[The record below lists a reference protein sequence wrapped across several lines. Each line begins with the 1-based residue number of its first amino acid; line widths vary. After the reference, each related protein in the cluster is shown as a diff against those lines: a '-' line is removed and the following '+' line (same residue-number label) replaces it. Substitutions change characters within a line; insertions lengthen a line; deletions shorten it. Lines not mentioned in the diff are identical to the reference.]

1 MPPKLLR
8 TSAIPD
14 TTDTGQTT
22 VDGIAQPVL
31 ALKSANVKQTSAL
44 ILGALGVV
52 FGDIGT
58 SPLYAM
64 RECFIGDFAAP
75 LLRDDILGVL
85 SLIFWSLTLVVSIKY
100 LLVVFRADN
109 HGEGGILALLAL
121 NKRWLEGKGH
131 RGIRTTALLL
141 GLFGAGLL
149 YGDGVIT
156 PAISVLSAVE
166 GLKGLAPGLTD
177 AVVPVTAAIL
187 VGLFLLQKKGTAGVG
202 AIFGPLIAMWF
213 VSIAAIGLPWLVAR
227 PEVLL
232 ALNPVFAASFFLR
245 NGLHGFLVLGAVVLA
260 VTGVEALY
268 ADMGH
273 FGKGPIRLTWY
284 GLVCPC
290 LLINYFG
297 QGALLLEKGK
307 AVLQNPFYNLAPGWF
322 LVPLILISTIATVI
336 ASQALIS
343 GAFSLTQ
350 QAIQLG
356 YLPRMNIVHTSSLQ
370 RGQIYIPAVNW
381 ILMILSVGLVL
392 AYKDSSKLASMYGM
406 AVIGTMITTSLHF
419 FITAWTNLGW
429 GIKRSSLV
437 VGAFLAVDLAYIGAN
452 VVKVEHGAWLP
463 IVLAV
468 VVFVVM
474 QTWNEGIHAMLGK
487 IREGAL
493 PLATFAEDA
502 RTHPGQRVRGTAV
515 FLTANPGTTPG
526 ALAHHFKH
534 NQVLHETVVVLS
546 VANENVP
553 LIPAD
558 RAIEIRDLGAGFFQV
573 LVRNGYMQHPD
584 IPDVMRQIGLR
595 GVPID
600 PERCSYYV
608 GRETVIPS
616 SRTGMA
622 HWRKQLFLFLF
633 TNARSITPSFN
644 LPPNR
649 VIEIGAEIEL

>member
-1 MPPKLLR
+1 MTETEQSEAPAVAAPALAPE
-8 TSAIPD
+8 SAGAKHVWI
-14 TTDTGQTT
+14 
-22 VDGIAQPVL
+22 L
-31 ALKSANVKQTSAL
+31 M
-44 ILGALGVV
+44 LGALGVV

-58 SPLYAM
+58 SPLYAL
-64 RECFIGDFAAP
+64 RECFTGEFAAS
-75 LLRDDILGVL
+75 LSRADILGVL

-121 NKRWLEGKGH
+121 NMRWLEGKGH
-131 RGIRTTALLL
+131 RGIRSTALLL

-156 PAISVLSAVE
+156 PAISVLSAIE
-166 GLKGLAPGLTD
+166 GLKDFAPNLGEL
-177 AVVPVTAAIL
+177 VVPLTAAIL
-187 VGLFLLQKKGTAGVG
+187 IGLFLLQQRGTAGVG
-202 AIFGPLIAMWF
+202 AIFGPLIGVWF
-213 VSIAAIGLPWLVAR
+213 VTIAAIGLPWIVAR

-232 ALNPVFAASFFLR
+232 ALNPLYAASFFFR

-284 GLVCPC
+284 GMVAPC
-290 LLINYFG
+290 LVINYFG

-307 AVLQNPFYNLAPGWF
+307 AVLQSPFYGLAPGWF
-322 LVPLILISTIATVI
+322 LVPLIIISTMATVI

-356 YLPRMNIVHTSSLQ
+356 YLPRMNIIHTSSIKQ
-370 RGQIYIPAVNW
+370 GQIYIPTVNW

-392 AYKDSSKLASMYGM
+392 QYKDSSKLASMYGM

-419 FITAWTNLGW
+419 FITSWTNLKW
-429 GIKRSSLV
+429 GLKRSLIV
-437 VGAFLAVDLAYIGAN
+437 LAIFLAVDLAFISGN
-452 VVKVEHGAWLP
+452 LVKLEHGAWLP
-463 IVLAV
+463 IILALG
-468 VVFVVM
+468 VFLVM
-474 QTWNEGIHAMLGK
+474 QTWNEGIHTLLSK
-487 IREGAL
+487 IRSSSL
-493 PLATFAEDA
+493 PLEKFADEA
-502 RTHPGQRVRGTAV
+502 RTHPVQRVRGAAI
-515 FLTANPGTTPG
+515 FLTANAGITPS

-534 NQVLHETVVVLS
+534 NQVLHQTIVVLS
-546 VANENVP
+546 VINESVP
-553 LIPAD
+553 KIEED
-558 RAIEIRDLGAGFFQV
+558 RAFDIRDLGAGFYQV
-573 LVRNGYMQHPD
+573 LVHNGYMQHPD
-584 IPDVMRQIGLR
+584 IPDIIRQISLR

-600 PERCSYYV
+600 SARCSYYV

-616 SRTGMA
+616 SRPGMA
-622 HWRKQLFLFLF
+622 LWRKRLFLFLF
-633 TNARSITPSFN
+633 TNARPITPSFK

>member
-1 MPPKLLR
+1 MTETERSEAP
-8 TSAIPD
+8 
-14 TTDTGQTT
+14 
-22 VDGIAQPVL
+22 GIAAP
-31 ALKSANVKQTSAL
+31 AHAPESASTKQTWLL

-58 SPLYAM
+58 SPLYAL
-64 RECFIGDFAAP
+64 RECFHGEFAAS
-75 LLRDDILGVL
+75 LSRGDILGVL
-85 SLIFWSLTLVVSIKY
+85 SLVFWSLTLVVSIKY

-121 NKRWLEGKGH
+121 NKRWLEGQGH
-131 RGIRTTALLL
+131 RGLRTTALLL

-166 GLKGLAPGLTD
+166 GLKDFAPGLSD
-177 AVVPVTAAIL
+177 AVVPLTAAIL
-187 VGLFLLQKKGTAGVG
+187 IGLFLLQKQGTAGVG
-202 AIFGPLIAMWF
+202 AIFGPVLGVWF
-213 VSIAAIGLPWLVAR
+213 VTIAAIGLPWIIAR
-227 PEVLL
+227 PEVLF
-232 ALNPVFAASFFLR
+232 ALNPVYAASFFFR

-284 GLVCPC
+284 VVVGPC

-307 AVLQNPFYNLAPGWF
+307 AVLQHPFYSLAPGWF

-356 YLPRMNIVHTSSLQ
+356 YLPRMNIVHTSSVKQ
-370 RGQIYIPAVNW
+370 GQIYIPTVNW

-392 AYKDSSKLASMYGM
+392 SYKDSSKLAGMYGM

-419 FITAWTNLGW
+419 FITSWTNLGW
-429 GIKRSSLV
+429 GLKRSLLV
-437 VGAFLAVDLAYIGAN
+437 LAAFLAVDLAFFTAN
-452 VVKVEHGAWLP
+452 LVKVEHGAWLP
-463 IVLAV
+463 IVLALG
-468 VVFVVM
+468 VFLVM
-474 QTWNEGIHAMLGK
+474 QTWNEGIHTLLSKLRANS
-487 IREGAL
+487 L
-493 PLATFAEDA
+493 PLTKFAEEA
-502 RTHPGQRVRGTAV
+502 RTYPVQRVRGAAI
-515 FLTANPGTTPG
+515 FLTANAGITPS

-534 NQVLHETVVVLS
+534 NQVLHQTIVVLS
-546 VANENVP
+546 VINESVP
-553 LIPAD
+553 KIAEEQALD
-558 RAIEIRDLGAGFFQV
+558 IRDMGAGFYQV
-573 LVRNGYMQHPD
+573 LVHNGYMQHPD
-584 IPDVMRQIGLR
+584 IPDVIRRIGVQ

-600 PERCSYYV
+600 SARCSYFV

-616 SRTGMA
+616 SRPGMA
-622 HWRKQLFLFLF
+622 LWRKRLFLFLF
-633 TNARSITPSFN
+633 TNARPITPSFK

>member
-1 MPPKLLR
+1 MTESQPSGVAQFTQAPPVPESVDRKHVWLLM
-8 TSAIPD
+8 
-14 TTDTGQTT
+14 
-22 VDGIAQPVL
+22 
-31 ALKSANVKQTSAL
+31 
-44 ILGALGVV
+44 LGALGVV

-58 SPLYAM
+58 SPLYAL
-64 RECFIGDFAAP
+64 RECFTGEFAAS
-75 LLRDDILGVL
+75 LVREDILGVL

-100 LLVVFRADN
+100 LLIVFKADN

-121 NKRWLEGKGH
+121 NKRWLTEGKH
-131 RGIRTTALLL
+131 KHIQSAALLM

-166 GLKGLAPGLTD
+166 GLKDLAPGMSG
-177 AVVPVTAAIL
+177 AVVPLTAAIL
-187 VGLFLLQKKGTAGVG
+187 IGLFVLQKKGTGSVG
-202 AIFGPLIAMWF
+202 AIFGPMIAVWF
-213 VSIAAIGLPWLVAR
+213 VTIAAIGIPWLFTR

-232 ALNPVFAASFFLR
+232 ALNPVYAVSFFFR

-273 FGKGPIRLTWY
+273 FGKGPIRITWY
-284 GLVCPC
+284 GMVGPC

-307 AVLQNPFYNLAPGWF
+307 AVIQNPFYSLAPAWF

-356 YLPRMNIVHTSSLQ
+356 YLPRMNIIHTSSYKQ
-370 RGQIYIPAVNW
+370 GQIYIPQINW

-392 AYKDSSKLASMYGM
+392 AYKDSSKLAGMYGM

-419 FITAWTNLGW
+419 FITAWKNLGW
-429 GIKRSSLV
+429 GVRRAAIVLIFFLV
-437 VGAFLAVDLAYIGAN
+437 VDVAFMMAN
-452 VVKVEHGAWLP
+452 LVKVEHGAWLP
-463 IVLAV
+463 IILALG
-468 VVFVVM
+468 VFVLM
-474 QTWNEGIHAMLGK
+474 ETWNEGIHAMLRR
-487 IREGAL
+487 IRSHSL
-493 PLATFAEDA
+493 PLTKFAEEA
-502 RTHPGQRVRGTAV
+502 QTHPIQRVRGAAI
-515 FLTANPGTTPG
+515 FLTANAGITPS

-534 NQVLHETVVVLS
+534 NQVLHQTIVVLS
-546 VANENVP
+546 VINENVP
-553 LIPAD
+553 KVVEHESLD
-558 RAIEIRDLGAGFFQV
+558 IRDLGGGFFQV
-573 LVRNGYMQHPD
+573 MVHNGYMQHPD
-584 IPDVMRQIGLR
+584 IPKVIHECVAR

-600 PERCSYYV
+600 ISRCSYYV

-616 SRTGMA
+616 SRPGMA
-622 HWRKQLFLFLF
+622 LWRKRLFLFMF
-633 TNARSITPSFN
+633 TNARPITPSFR